1 MRENIKCK
9 NVGISIQK
17 VARMKKSLDSTRLRK
32 PKHPLG
38 REDGKGKLVR
48 MRKEQRGKPSERA

>member
-9 NVGISIQK
+9 NMDISIQK
-17 VARMKKSLDSTRLRK
+17 VARVKKSLDSTRLRK

-38 REDGKGKLVR
+38 RENGKGKLVR
-48 MRKEQRGKPSERA
+48 MRTEQRGEPRERA